1 MANQRLAATI
11 DLLARAGVRGLSAV
25 PDEQLVQHF
34 ARVRDESA
42 FAELVR
48 RHGSM
53 VLGVCR
59 RILTVGPDAE
69 DAFQATFLFLALRVG
84 EIRNTGSVASW
95 LHGVARRVALN
106 ARKSRSRRT
115 KHEQFAASDRPT
127 KFTAEPA
134 TAASLTELQVAL
146 DEELARVPEPFRGT
160 FVLCCLEGR
169 TRPEA
174 AIELSCTEGTVSS
187 RLARARQML
196 QDRLTRRGIAP
207 AVALTAGT
215 LFEVTVP
222 SALGASTIRIA
233 GLLTTAG
240 QGADTIP
247 PAVAALI
254 EGVTTMTVK
263 KTTVLA
269 GLVVVAALAVGG
281 IGLSAGSFQDRG
293 PSAPPERP
301 ALSKGESP
309 GDNQKKAAN
318 LSEYAL
324 KEGAVL
330 KLVRAPF
337 PEERDRLYAKFEAA
351 KGFQPS
357 PPSETRLMAVYTN
370 AGTPVSANAF
380 TDRRVPGTTENGKPL
395 AAFLEYALRVDMA
408 NVLDRDHLLES
419 VVLDAD
425 VVLQKN
431 TAPDKLIPAL
441 RDELKAKCGIDLRL
455 EFAEVENEV
464 VRISGKH
471 TLVSPAADPTRPH
484 DDAAIVHFYAKA
496 REEHAGGFYTDTRQL
511 SSQLAQFLG
520 LPVIDESNLKS
531 ATVWVTIRHHLRYPI
546 TPKTRA
552 EDADPVQVLKN
563 VADQTGLTLK
573 LEKQKVRVLVVEKQ
587 KKPAD
592 PPKKLGR
599 VPDPEPNL
607 QAELARWDTAF
618 RHGSDEKFAELE
630 RTAGEWLKKYPGQ
643 DDRGHIYFQVVHV
656 AAQSRID
663 TQIARVREYGQKVL
677 EQSRDP
683 VARGTVYSYLASAAE
698 VDRTL
703 KTFEER
709 RRLAADVLLTGFAE
723 ALAQELP
730 AEAPELPAVNRIGR
744 ELEND
749 PVEAARIRTQQAVQM
764 EARREAKFVR
774 DLVQRCNTL
783 VLQLRG
789 LYRPTPN
796 VHGRNEEGPKE
807 LRKLAAA
814 KLSASATEALL
825 AEVMKPPAR

>member
-11 DLLARAGVRGLSAV
+11 DLLARSGIRGLSAV

-59 RILTVGPDAE
+59 RILTAGPDAE

-84 EIRNTGSVASW
+84 EIRNTASVASW

-127 KFTAEPA
+127 EFTTEPA
-134 TAASLTELQVAL
+134 TAASLTELQGAL
-146 DEELARVPEPFRGT
+146 DEELARVPEPFRGA

-174 AIELSCTEGTVSS
+174 AVELSCTEGTVSS

-207 AVALTAGT
+207 AVALTAGA
-215 LFEVTVP
+215 LFEIAVP
-222 SALGASTIRIA
+222 PTLSASTARIA

-269 GLVVVAALAVGG
+269 GLVVVAALAAGG
-281 IGLSAGSFQDRG
+281 IGLSAGSFQNRG
-293 PSAPPERP
+293 PGAPPERP
-301 ALSKGESP
+301 TLSKGESP
-309 GDNQKKAAN
+309 GDNQKKATSP
-318 LSEYAL
+318 SEYAL

-337 PEERDRLYAKFEAA
+337 PEERDRLYMKFEAA
-351 KGFQPS
+351 KAFQPP

-370 AGTPVSANAF
+370 GGTPVSANAF
-380 TDRRVPGTTENGKPL
+380 TDRSSPGTTENGKPL
-395 AAFLEYALRVDMA
+395 AAFLEYPLNVDMA

-419 VVLDAD
+419 VILDAD

-431 TAPDKLIPAL
+431 AALDKLIPAL
-441 RDELKAKCGIDLRL
+441 RDELKTKCGIDLRL
-455 EFAEVENEV
+455 EFAEVETEV
-464 VRISGKH
+464 VRITGKH
-471 TLVSPAADPTRPH
+471 TLVSPAANPSRLH
-484 DDAAIVHFYAKA
+484 DDAAVVHFYAKA
-496 REEHAGGFYTDTRQL
+496 REEHSNGIHTDTKQL
-511 SSQLAQFLG
+511 PSQLAQFLG

-531 ATVWVTIRHHLRYPI
+531 AAVWVTIRHHLRYPI
-546 TPKTRA
+546 TAKTRA

-643 DDRGHIYFQVVHV
+643 DDRGHIYFQVAHV

-730 AEAPELPAVNRIGR
+730 AEAPELPAVNRIGG

-774 DLVQRCNTL
+774 DLVQRRNTL